1 MTRIIFLTHPEVVID
16 PEVPVPEW
24 PLSQT
29 GRRRMEAFAE
39 ALAGAGLAAI
49 HASTEVKARDAAG
62 IVAARLGLPV
72 ACDPALGE
80 NDRSSTGYIAPPEF
94 WDVVAAFFRSPTESV
109 RGWER
114 AVDAQD
120 RIVSAVRR
128 VVCASPPGPVLV
140 VAHGGVGCLLA
151 AHLQG
156 VAIGEE
162 DRPGHPGGG
171 CYIVLDREPLALRG
185 RWHAMEEGL
194 VVPDGPSDLP

>member
-1 MTRIIFLTHPEVVID
+1 MRSPA
-16 PEVPVPEW
+16 PA
-24 PLSQT
+24 S
-29 GRRRMEAFAE
+29 RRSMPAP
-39 ALAGAGLAAI
+39 
-49 HASTEVKARDAAG
+49 SVKARGAAE

-120 RIVSAVRR
+120 RIVGAVFR
-128 VVCASPPGPVLV
+128 VARASPPGPVLV

-194 VVPDGPSDLP
+194 VLPARRDLPGGRPQRLALSTLALETGAAGVMV